1 MAYLLEQRGNNYFSI
16 ANCDSDCCVGYVS
29 RRRDGSY
36 DVEDDWG
43 DALTVVSSL
52 DEALPAF
59 VAYCEKNP
67 PQWKCESATRYTKSM
82 DFGVLRVEQES
93 PEQWLAYRNDCP
105 LLRNGNPAIFAS
117 PEEAQR
123 VADLHYR
130 EGYPNSE
137 IIFDGFAWLPD
148 PDPWWSYPHRVVA
161 LRGKLAA

>member
-16 ANCDSDCCVGYVS
+16 ANCDSDCALGWVFLRSGMYH
-29 RRRDGSY
+29 
-36 DVEDDWG
+36 VETDDE
-43 DALTVVSSL
+43 DFVVAVRTL
-52 DEALPAF
+52 DEAIPAL
-59 VAYCEKNP
+59 VAHYEKNP
-67 PQWKCESATRYTKSM
+67 PQWKCESATRYTKSTE
-82 DFGVLRVEQES
+82 FGDLRVEQES
-93 PEQWLAYRNDCP
+93 PERWLAYRNDCP

-117 PEEAQR
+117 SEEAQR

>member
-1 MAYLLEQRGNNYFSI
+1 
-16 ANCDSDCCVGYVS
+16 
-29 RRRDGSY
+29 
-36 DVEDDWG
+36 
-43 DALTVVSSL
+43 
-52 DEALPAF
+52 
-59 VAYCEKNP
+59 
-67 PQWKCESATRYTKSM
+67 M